1 MTRRT
6 AVWLLASGLW
16 LQTASPQSAITTEVI
31 YRTVNALC
39 GVIQQEYFDEEK
51 IPAFFAELKNARANG
66 HFETARTPEELAR
79 LLTQVMF
86 SVSRDKHLSVQVV
99 RPPTT
104 PPPGG
109 GPAPADRNKPTT
121 AGFKRV
127 EILPG
132 NIGLLEL
139 TMFLR
144 PVEHQDALAE
154 AMKKLAPADALIID
168 MRANGGGSPGTI
180 ALLMSYLFDQPE
192 LPLFDIIPR
201 DGARDTYKTEP
212 ASVALPRNGS
222 RPIWVLTSSRSFSG
236 GEGFAYLMQEQKR
249 ASIVGEQTA
258 GAANPGRPYPVNE
271 LFEVTVPNGHISSA
285 ITHGN
290 WEGDGVTP
298 DIVVP
303 AATALDVAIER
314 AKEELKKRGK
324 PVG

>member
-1 MTRRT
+1 VNRLG
-6 AVWLLASGLW
+6 LLAAGFGLLG
-16 LQTASPQSAITTEVI
+16 LQATAQPAITTEVV
-31 YRTVNALC
+31 YRSVNALC

-51 IPAFFAELKNARANG
+51 IPAIFAELKDARASG
-66 HFETARTPEELAR
+66 HFETAKTPEEFAR
-79 LLTQVMF
+79 LLNQVMY
-86 SVSRDKHLSVQVV
+86 SVSHDKHLNIQVV

-109 GPAPADRNKPTT
+109 GPAPSERDKPTT

-132 NIGLLEL
+132 NIGLLEM

-144 PVEHQDALAE
+144 PVEHRDALAD

-180 ALLMSYLFDQPE
+180 GLLMSYLFEQPE
-192 LPLFDIIPR
+192 KPLFDIIPR
-201 DGARDTYKTEP
+201 EGARNTYKTEP
-212 ASVALPRNGS
+212 ASVVLPRNES
-222 RPIWVLTSSRSFSG
+222 RPIWVLTSPRSFSG

-285 ITHGN
+285 IRHAN

-298 DIVVP
+298 DIRVP

-324 PVG
+324 PAG